1 VNWKIASSQNRKL
14 ISAMATENDKGK
26 GKEAGIENKPAQQ
39 LFGRFQ
45 DGKWFCD
52 CNIRARCKRVIKP
65 NSPNLGKLCKL
76 LLKLLY
82 RLQSN
87 SIIKSGRVPKTKM
100 TLTNA
105 RSLFLST
112 KRKRPRSGCR
122 SMGHHHLNLRPRGQ
136 MRTGPKILPNR

>member
-1 VNWKIASSQNRKL
+1 
-14 ISAMATENDKGK
+14 MATENDKGK

-39 LFGRFQ
+39 LFGWFGRFQ

-52 CNIRARCKRVIKP
+52 CNIRARCKRVTKP

-87 SIIKSGRVPKTKM
+87 PTIKSGRVPKTKM

-136 MRTGPKILPNR
+136 MRKGPKILPNR